1 MEFEDVTPIMI
12 LGEARVIREGK
23 LLVAV
28 GTDSGAPVSSA
39 PDIALVLLDQ
49 EKKPLA
55 LGSVVSSAT
64 PVRRDRAARHLYDR
78 LEGNRW
84 YASVFEVSTLLMPAF
99 AAAVSVVADGID
111 DIVGPLVL
119 TVEDG
124 LSRPHLFPMKI
135 ASGQPT
141 AVIASV
147 YRHGED
153 WKLRAYGHGY
163 ATDRDVLTR
172 QLGIEAAWPRP
183 FRHSPAPM
191 SLPQTTPSSPRL
203 APPPT
208 SRPSVP
214 PIPLG
219 GARIPPKRDDRVQAA
234 PPPIDLARLSAIEKD
249 TAAVSTLLSDI
260 FSDVKEAPPVVAKPT
275 TASRLSGLDEAH
287 ATVLIELMAKGEM
300 ETLEFAALARRHGLM
315 PSGAAEAINEWAFD
329 HVGDIVVAEAP
340 SGYSF
345 VPEHRVALDALSTA
359 P

>member
-23 LLVAV
+23 LLLAV
-28 GTDSGAPVSSA
+28 GSDSGAPVSSA

-49 EKKPLA
+49 EKKPLP

-78 LEGNRW
+78 IEGERW
-84 YASVFEVSTLLMPAF
+84 YASFFEVSTLLMPG
-99 AAAVSVVADGID
+99 AAVAVSVLIDGVDAIL
-111 DIVGPLVL
+111 GPLVL

-135 ASGQPT
+135 ESGHTT
-141 AVIASV
+141 AVIASI
-147 YRHGED
+147 YRHGEE

-163 ATDRDVLTR
+163 ATDREVLSR

-183 FRHSPAPM
+183 FRPAPKPP
-191 SLPQTTPSSPRL
+191 SRPQPPSPRP
-203 APPPT
+203 APPPP

-214 PIPLG
+214 PIPLS
-219 GARIPPKRDDRVQAA
+219 ASRIPSQRAEQVPGT

-260 FSDVKEAPPVVAKPT
+260 FSDVKEAPPVRPKP
-275 TASRLSGLDEAH
+275 ASASPLSGLDEAH
-287 ATVLIELMAKGEM
+287 AAVLTELMAKGEM
-300 ETLEFAALARRHGLM
+300 EVDAFAALARKHGLM
-315 PSGAAEAINEWAFD
+315 PSGATEAINDWAFD
-329 HVGDIVVAEAP
+329 KVGDIVVAEEP
-340 SGYSF
+340 TGYSF
-345 VPEHRVALDALSTA
+345 VTEHRTALEV
-359 P
+359 

>member
-1 MEFEDVTPIMI
+1 MDFEDVTPIMI
-12 LGEARVIREGK
+12 LGEARVICEGK

-28 GTDSGAPVSSA
+28 GSDSGTPASSA

-49 EKKPLA
+49 EKKPLPF
-55 LGSVVSSAT
+55 GSVVSSAT
-64 PVRRDRAARHLYDR
+64 PVRRDRAARHLFDR
-78 LEGNRW
+78 IEGDRW
-84 YASVFEVSTLLMPAF
+84 YASVFEVSTLLMPAA

-111 DIVGPLVL
+111 AIIGSLVL

-135 ASGQPT
+135 ASGQTT

-163 ATDRDVLTR
+163 ATDRKVLSQ
-172 QLGIEAAWPRP
+172 QLGIEAAWPLP
-183 FRHSPAPM
+183 FRPSPT
-191 SLPQTTPSSPRL
+191 PQSRTQPTPPSPRP

-219 GARIPPKRDDRVQAA
+219 GARIPPQRGEQAPGT

-260 FSDVKEAPPVVAKPT
+260 FSDIKEAPPVAAKPT
-275 TASRLSGLDEAH
+275 SASRLSGLDEAH
-287 ATVLIELMAKGEM
+287 AAVLTELMAKGEM
-300 ETLEFAALARRHGLM
+300 EALDFTALARRHGLM

-329 HVGDIVVAEAP
+329 HVGDIVVAETP

-345 VPEHRVALDALSTA
+345 VPEHRAALQALSVA
-359 P
+359 A